1 KSSLRRP
8 VTACCNPSPQL
19 QNAVTDRL
27 SEILKSAVEGKME
40 MWVICRHCP
49 SGEDKIAH
57 NSIHAEPEP
66 LLSEFLVPA
75 QWSTHPGKTGGN
87 YRNTVLV
94 DLCRSLDLDEDNLV
108 CAEAFPA
115 PTSVGT
121 VDCIKKIQQAD
132 LPLHIT
138 EVP

>member
-1 KSSLRRP
+1 MKLIVLITGSR
-8 VTACCNPSPQL
+8 NPSPQL

-27 SEILKSAVEGKME
+27 SELLQTAIEGKME
-40 MWVICRHCP
+40 LWVIHGHCP
-49 SGEDKIAH
+49 SGADNIAH
-57 NSIHAEPEP
+57 NWVHAQREP
-66 LLSEFLVPA
+66 LVSEFLVPA
-75 QWSTHPGKTGGN
+75 QWRSHPGKTGGN